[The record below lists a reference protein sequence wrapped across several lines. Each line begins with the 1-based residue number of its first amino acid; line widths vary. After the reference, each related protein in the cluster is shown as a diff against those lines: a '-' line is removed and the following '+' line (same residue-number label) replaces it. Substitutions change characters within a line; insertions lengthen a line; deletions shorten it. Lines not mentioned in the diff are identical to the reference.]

1 MSRDVLDVAS
11 KMLSRRDFPSAIKLL
26 EGRSEIYEGN
36 FDYYILLAHACLYA
50 GDAGT
55 ASMYYQKAREIKL
68 TDTGLLLGQAALF
81 LRRGNTDRAVQYYLE
96 VLDGDPE
103 NKTAKRSLE
112 FIRTQGDYDTICR
125 WIDNGKIERFYPPL
139 GVNIGKILGIAVPA
153 AACVLG
159 ALFMLLIIRFPR
171 NAPEGE
177 RADLSALALSSDE
190 TKFAQEKDMASSAY
204 AFILSNKEITESYA
218 RSQRYFQAYRDN
230 AAQIEINRILHS
242 NASLSIK
249 QKARVL
255 MSYLSPPTFDTIA
268 DNPSYEDAVK
278 NPVLYEDCYAVWSGR
293 VSNAVTQGNS
303 YSFDLLVGYETMEKV
318 VGIVPVQF
326 QSDPG
331 ITSSLP
337 VKVLGK
343 IVFEN
348 GKMNLEGRSVYQ
360 SVKDF
365 LETP

>member
-1 MSRDVLDVAS
+1 MPRDVLDVAS

-36 FDYYILLAHACLYA
+36 FAYYILLANACLYA

-68 TDTGLLLGQAALF
+68 TDTALLLGQAALF
-81 LRRGNTDRAVQYYLE
+81 LRRGNTDRALQYYLE

-103 NKTAKRSLE
+103 NKIVKKALE

-125 WIDNGKIERFYPPL
+125 WIDNGKIERFYPP
-139 GVNIGKILGIAVPA
+139 ISSRSGKILGIAVPA

-159 ALFMLLIIRFPR
+159 AIFAFFLFRSPR
-171 NAPEGE
+171 SVSKGN

-190 TKFAQEKDMASSAY
+190 TKYAQEKDMASSAY
-204 AFILSNKEITESYA
+204 AFILSNKEITESYE
-218 RSQRYFQAYRDN
+218 RSRRYFQAYRDN

-255 MSYLSPPTFDTIA
+255 MSYLSSPTFDTIS

-293 VSNAVTQGNS
+293 VSNAAVQGTS
-303 YSFDLLVGYETMEKV
+303 YRFDLLVGYETMEKV
-318 VGIVPVQF
+318 TGIVPVRF
-326 QSDPG
+326 KSDPG

-348 GKMNLEGRSVYQ
+348 GKMNLEGYSVYQ

-365 LETP
+365 LQTP

>member
-1 MSRDVLDVAS
+1 MPRDVLAVAS

-26 EGRSEIYEGN
+26 EGRSDIYEGN

-55 ASMYYQKAREIKL
+55 ASIYYQKAREIKL

-112 FIRTQGDYDTICR
+112 FIRRQGDYDTICR

-139 GVNIGKILGIAVPA
+139 GANIAKILGIAVPVF
-153 AACVLG
+153 ACVLG
-159 ALFMLLIIRFPR
+159 VLFVLLIIRSPR
-171 NAPEGE
+171 SAVPGE
-177 RADLSALALSSDE
+177 
-190 TKFAQEKDMASSAY
+190 DMASSAY
-204 AFILSNKEITESYA
+204 AFILSNREITDSYA
-218 RSQRYFQAYRDN
+218 RARRYFHAYRDN

-249 QKARVL
+249 RKARIL
-255 MSYLSPPTFDTIA
+255 MSYLSPPTFDTLQ

-278 NPVLYEDCYAVWSGR
+278 NPVLYEDCYASWSGR
-293 VSNAVTQGNS
+293 VSNAALQGTS
-303 YSFDLLVGYETMEKV
+303 YRFDLLVGYETMEKV
-318 VGIVPVQF
+318 VGIVPVKF
-326 QSDPG
+326 ESDPG
-331 ITSSLP
+331 IASTLP

-343 IVFEN
+343 IVFDN
-348 GKMNLEGRSVYQ
+348 GKPSLEGRSVYQ
-360 SVKDF
+360 NVKDF

>member
-1 MSRDVLDVAS
+1 MPRDVLAVAS

-26 EGRSEIYEGN
+26 EGRSDIYEGN

-55 ASMYYQKAREIKL
+55 ASIYYQKAREIKL

-103 NKTAKRSLE
+103 NKIAKRALE

-125 WIDNGKIERFYPPL
+125 WIDSGKIERFYPPL
-139 GVNIGKILGIAVPA
+139 GANIAKILGIAVPVS
-153 AACVLG
+153 ACVLG
-159 ALFMLLIIRFPR
+159 ALFVLLIIYSPR
-171 NAPEGE
+171 TAVPGE
-177 RADLSALALSSDE
+177 RADLSAIELSSDE
-190 TKFAQEKDMASSAY
+190 AKHAQEEDMASSAY
-204 AFILSNKEITESYA
+204 AFILSNREITDSYA
-218 RSQRYFQAYRDN
+218 RARRYFHAYRDN

-255 MSYLSPPTFDTIA
+255 MSYLSPPTFDTLQ

-278 NPVLYEDCYAVWSGR
+278 NPVLYEDCYASWSGR
-293 VSNAVTQGNS
+293 VSNAALQGTS
-303 YSFDLLVGYETMEKV
+303 YRFDLLVGYETMEKV
-318 VGIVPVQF
+318 VGIVPVKF
-326 QSDPG
+326 ESDPG
-331 ITSSLP
+331 IASTLP

-343 IVFEN
+343 IVFDN
-348 GKMNLEGRSVYQ
+348 GKPSLEGRSVYQ
-360 SVKDF
+360 NVKDF

>member
-1 MSRDVLDVAS
+1 
-11 KMLSRRDFPSAIKLL
+11 MLSRRDFPSAIKLL

-36 FDYYILLAHACLYA
+36 FAYYILLANACLYA

-68 TDTGLLLGQAALF
+68 TDTALLLGQAALF
-81 LRRGNTDRAVQYYLE
+81 LRRGNTDRALQYYLE

-103 NKTAKRSLE
+103 NKIAKNALE

-125 WIDNGKIERFYPPL
+125 WIDNGKIERFYPP
-139 GVNIGKILGIAVPA
+139 ISARSGKILGIAVPA

-159 ALFMLLIIRFPR
+159 VLFALLILRSPKRIS
-171 NAPEGE
+171 EGE

-190 TKFAQEKDMASSAY
+190 SKYAQEKDMASSAY

-255 MSYLSPPTFDTIA
+255 MSYLSPP
-268 DNPSYEDAVK
+268 NPAYEDAVK

-293 VSNAVTQGNS
+293 VSNAVTQGTS
-303 YSFDLLVGYETMEKV
+303 YRFDLLVGYETMEKV

-365 LETP
+365 LQTP